1 MFVNEQE
8 RNEENA
14 TQSKGG
20 NRNVNHGEMVE
31 WFITAVLNAAGSK
44 GSVGSNPTFSAILDI
59 WKVTQYG
66 TVAAC

>member
-31 WFITAVLNAAGSK
+31 WFITAALKAAGSK
-44 GSVGSNPTFSAILDI
+44 GSVGSNPTFSANS
-59 WKVTQYG
+59 
-66 TVAAC
+66 